1 MKVLKSIGFWFLSFT
16 WGIIMTALGLLITV
30 VLIVIGKQPK
40 TFHRYVRIEIGKSWG
55 GFNMGSFIV
64 TSENPTL
71 YTKQHE
77 AGHGIQNIMWGP
89 LMPFVISIPSAIRY
103 WFREQRTQK
112 GKYIFCIILTII
124 ATIIGCSLLI
134 PGIILTNVWL
144 LIIGSLVLAYTI
156 CIACWLFIKELP
168 QYKDKNVGYYDIW
181 FEGQASQLGHKYFE
195 NDEEKEDN

>member
-30 VLIVIGKQPK
+30 ALIVIEKQPK
-40 TFHRYVRIEIGKSWG
+40 TFHHYVRIEIGKSWG
-55 GFNMGSFIV
+55 GFNMGPFIV

-77 AGHGIQNIMWGP
+77 AGHGIQNIMFGP
-89 LMPFVISIPSAIRY
+89 LMPFIVSIPSAIRY

-112 GKYIFCIILTII
+112 GKYIFCSILLSIFL
-124 ATIIGCSLLI
+124 IIGLAFLI
-134 PGIILTNVWL
+134 PGAVTVTIWSIV
-144 LIIGSLVLAYTI
+144 IGSIIVAYTI
-156 CIACWLFIKELP
+156 CLACWLFIKELP
-168 QYKDKNVGYYDIW
+168 QYANNVNVNYYSVF

-195 NDEEKEDN
+195 NDEEKR

>member
-1 MKVLKSIGFWFLSFT
+1 MKVLKSIGFWFLSLT
-16 WGIIMTALGLLITV
+16 WGIVMTLIGFIIMFILLLGNYEI
-30 VLIVIGKQPK
+30 K
-40 TFHRYVRIEIGKSWG
+40 TFHHYLRMEVGRNWG
-55 GFNMGSFIV
+55 GFEMGPIFF
-64 TSENPTL
+64 TDENPSL

-77 AGHGIQNIMWGP
+77 AGHGIQNIVWGP

-112 GKYIFCIILTII
+112 GKYLFCIILTSIM
-124 ATIIGCSLLI
+124 AIIGCSLLI
-134 PGIILTNVWL
+134 PGIILTNLWL

-181 FEGQASQLGHKYFE
+181 FERQASAFGDRYFP
-195 NDEEKEDN
+195 NDESKNA